1 MNPDASG
8 QADGLG
14 GTVGL
19 SRLLAAVRKSRVKGL
34 ASGPSYGEDRR
45 LDDGWQGRV

>member
-19 SRLLAAVRKSRVKGL
+19 SRLLAAVRKSLVKGL
-34 ASGPSYGEDRR
+34 ASGPS
-45 LDDGWQGRV
+45 